1 MITYILTFCLQI
13 VFNVLKVEE
22 IKYSYENK
30 TVKAVINSILI
41 NVTSL
46 TTSYLSLK
54 LMLEGDFKIS
64 LVYIIGSATGKW
76 IATTK
81 LFNYRN
87 FIWNQ
92 MKNKS

>member
-1 MITYILTFCLQI
+1 MVTYITTFCLQI
-13 VFNVLKVEE
+13 IFNILKVEE
-22 IKYSYENK
+22 IKYSYENQ
-30 TVKAVINSILI
+30 TLKAVINSIMI

-46 TTSYLSLK
+46 TTSYLSIK

-64 LVYIIGSATGKW
+64 LVYIIGSAIGKW

-87 FIWNQ
+87 FIWKQ
-92 MKNKS
+92 FKNK

>member
-1 MITYILTFCLQI
+1 MLTYITTFCLQI
-13 VFNVLKVEE
+13 IFNILKVEE
-22 IKYSYENK
+22 IKYSYENQ
-30 TVKAVINSILI
+30 TLKAVINSIMI

-46 TTSYLSLK
+46 TTSYLSIK

-64 LVYIIGSATGKW
+64 LVYIIGSAIGKW

-87 FIWNQ
+87 FIWKQFN
-92 MKNKS
+92 NK

>member
-1 MITYILTFCLQI
+1 MLTYITTFCLQI
-13 VFNVLKVEE
+13 IFNILKVEE
-22 IKYSYENK
+22 IKYSYENQ
-30 TVKAVINSILI
+30 TLKAVINSIMI

-46 TTSYLSLK
+46 TTSYLSIK

-64 LVYIIGSATGKW
+64 LVYIIGSAIGKW

-87 FIWNQ
+87 FIWKQ
-92 MKNKS
+92 FKNK

>member
-1 MITYILTFCLQI
+1 MVTYITTFCLQI
-13 VFNVLKVEE
+13 IFNILKVEE
-22 IKYSYENK
+22 IKYSYENQ
-30 TVKAVINSILI
+30 TLKAVINSIMI

-46 TTSYLSLK
+46 TTSYLSIK

-64 LVYIIGSATGKW
+64 LVYIIGSAIGKW

-87 FIWNQ
+87 FIWKQFN
-92 MKNKS
+92 NK

>member
-1 MITYILTFCLQI
+1 MITYITTFCLQI
-13 VFNVLKVEE
+13 IFNILKVEE
-22 IKYSYENK
+22 IKYSYENQ
-30 TVKAVINSILI
+30 TLKAVINSIMI

-46 TTSYLSLK
+46 TTSYLSIK

-64 LVYIIGSATGKW
+64 LVYIIGSAIGKW

-87 FIWNQ
+87 FIWKQFN
-92 MKNKS
+92 NK

>member
-1 MITYILTFCLQI
+1 MLTYITTFCLQI
-13 VFNVLKVEE
+13 IFNILKVEE
-22 IKYSYENK
+22 IKYSYENQ
-30 TVKAVINSILI
+30 TLKAVINSILI

-46 TTSYLSLK
+46 TTSYLSIK

-64 LVYIIGSATGKW
+64 LIYIIGSAIGKW

-87 FIWNQ
+87 FIWKQFN
-92 MKNKS
+92 NK